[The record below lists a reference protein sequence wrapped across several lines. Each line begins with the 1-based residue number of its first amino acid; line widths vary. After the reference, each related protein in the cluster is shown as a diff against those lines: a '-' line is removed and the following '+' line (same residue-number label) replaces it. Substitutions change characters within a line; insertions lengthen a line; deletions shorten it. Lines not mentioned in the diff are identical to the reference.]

1 MNKGG
6 YQIVDLGGKSFTLG
20 TGIVVDGAYDKIEGT
35 RKPIYVSGI
44 VIAGVEYH
52 DTYVD
57 FTVNQSNFEGT
68 IYGKKIVIQNNDVVT
83 ISNPTA

>member
-20 TGIVVDGAYDKIEGT
+20 TGIVVDGTYDKIKGT

-44 VIAGVEYH
+44 VIAGTEYH

-57 FTVNQSNFEGT
+57 FTVNKTNFEGT
-68 IYGKKIVIQNNDVVT
+68 IYGKKIVVQNNDTVT
-83 ISNPTA
+83 ISNAA

>member
-20 TGIVVDGAYDKIEGT
+20 TGIVVDGAYDKIKGT

-44 VIAGVEYH
+44 VIAGTEYH

-57 FTVNQSNFEGT
+57 FTVNQTNFEGT
-68 IYGKKIVIQNNDVVT
+68 IYGKKIVVKNDDTVT
-83 ISNPTA
+83 ISNAA

>member
-6 YQIVDLGGKSFTLG
+6 YQIVDLGDKSFTLG
-20 TGIVVDGAYDKIEGT
+20 TGIVVDGAYDKIKGT

-44 VIAGVEYH
+44 VIAGTEYH

-57 FTVNQSNFEGT
+57 FTVNQTNFEGT
-68 IYGKKIVIQNNDVVT
+68 IYGKKIVVKNDDTVT
-83 ISNPTA
+83 ISNAA

>member
-20 TGIVVDGAYDKIEGT
+20 TGIVIDGAYDKIKGT

-44 VIAGVEYH
+44 VIAGTEYH
-52 DTYVD
+52 DTYVA
-57 FTVNQSNFEGT
+57 FTVNQTNFEGT
-68 IYGKKIVIQNNDVVT
+68 IYGNTIVVQNNDTAT
-83 ISNPTA
+83 IPNAA

>member
-20 TGIVVDGAYDKIEGT
+20 TGIVVDGTYDKIKGT

-44 VIAGVEYH
+44 VIAGTEYH

-57 FTVNQSNFEGT
+57 FTVNQTNFEGT
-68 IYGKKIVIQNNDVVT
+68 IYGKKIIVQNNDTV
-83 ISNPTA
+83 IFFNAA

>member
-6 YQIVDLGGKSFTLG
+6 YQIVDFGGKSFTLG
-20 TGIVVDGAYDKIEGT
+20 TGIKVDGAYDKINGT

-44 VIAGVEYH
+44 VIAGTEYH

-57 FTVNQSNFEGT
+57 FTVNQTNFEGT
-68 IYGKKIVIQNNDVVT
+68 IYGKKIVVKNDDTVT
-83 ISNPTA
+83 ISNAA

>member
-20 TGIVVDGAYDKIEGT
+20 TGIVVDGAYDKIKGT

-57 FTVNQSNFEGT
+57 FTANQTNFEGT
-68 IYGKKIVIQNNDVVT
+68 IYGKKIVVKNDDTVT
-83 ISNPTA
+83 ISNAA

>member
-6 YQIVDLGGKSFTLG
+6 YQIVDLGGKNFTNEAMK
-20 TGIVVDGAYDKIEGT
+20 VVKGAYDKIKGT

-44 VIAGVEYH
+44 MIDGTEYH

-57 FTVNQSNFEGT
+57 FTVNQTNFEGI
-68 IYGKKIVIQNNDVVT
+68 IYGKKIVVQNNDSV
-83 ISNPTA
+83 IFFNIA

>member
-20 TGIVVDGAYDKIEGT
+20 QSRNVRGAYDKIKGT

-44 VIAGVEYH
+44 VIAGIEYH

-57 FTVNQSNFEGT
+57 FTVNQTNFEGT
-68 IYGKKIVIQNNDVVT
+68 IYGKKIVVQNNDAVI
-83 ISNPTA
+83 ISNLA

>member
-20 TGIVVDGAYDKIEGT
+20 TGRVVDGVYDKIEGT

-44 VIAGVEYH
+44 VIVDVEYH

-83 ISNPTA
+83 ISAISA

>member
-6 YQIVDLGGKSFTLG
+6 YQIVDLGGESFTLG
-20 TGIVVDGAYDKIEGT
+20 ESRMVDGAYDKIKGT

-57 FTVNQSNFEGT
+57 FTANQTNFEGT
-68 IYGKKIVIQNNDVVT
+68 IYGKKIVVRNNDAVV
-83 ISNPTA
+83 ISNAA